1 MSIEDAPRPVYWK
14 EEVFK
19 LIRKRKQQV
28 ESAIRDINAVNVKT
42 LRDARIKRLEFNS
55 SAGDAIKQYHAKIVS
70 EVSNLN
76 WFRRRRLLKELGMTM
91 AQFIETPVV
100 YINDKGIFNSHEI
113 CIVLRKYDI
122 LASAS
127 HFVKWHDNCNIFT
140 YNRKLAC
147 ISWNGI
153 TMSAS
158 EFLESVEDELVCV
171 TEGKLDD
178 KGKLDDNRIH
188 DMMKIIGCV
197 HTNIVVERVEFV
209 PRED

>member
-91 AQFIETPVV
+91 AQFIETPAWQ
-100 YINDKGIFNSHEI
+100 ST
-113 CIVLRKYDI
+113 C
-122 LASAS
+122 
-127 HFVKWHDNCNIFT
+127 
-140 YNRKLAC
+140 
-147 ISWNGI
+147 
-153 TMSAS
+153 
-158 EFLESVEDELVCV
+158 
-171 TEGKLDD
+171 
-178 KGKLDDNRIH
+178 
-188 DMMKIIGCV
+188 
-197 HTNIVVERVEFV
+197 
-209 PRED
+209 